1 MLILFCSKVQKS
13 TGQIQKKAIK
23 RMVKFDAIKRKGQN
37 RDVKYGTFTAGET
50 IYR

>member
-13 TGQIQKKAIK
+13 MGQIQKIDIK
-23 RMVKFDAIKRKGQN
+23 RMVKFDARKRKGQN